1 MEGSEGST
9 RGAQDGR
16 RNQKLRTRR
25 ALVDAAAE
33 LLREGRTVTVAEVA
47 EAARVSTATA
57 YRYFSSPQELLR
69 ETQTLLRSPDV
80 TADLPADPAERV
92 DAVISRVAD
101 MQLTNE
107 PAWRAMLG
115 ASLERYFKQ
124 NDGQEAGQHEG
135 QEAAGQATGQE
146 EGFPVRNRTRLDLS
160 RTALDPLAATLP
172 PAALRR
178 LTMALTL
185 VYGVEALVS
194 TRDVCDLEPA
204 EAKEVMR
211 WAAQALLDTALRE
224 AAG

>member
-69 ETQTLLRSPDV
+69 ETHTLLRSPDV

-124 NDGQEAGQHEG
+124 NDGQETGPYEG
-135 QEAAGQATGQE
+135 QEAAGQE